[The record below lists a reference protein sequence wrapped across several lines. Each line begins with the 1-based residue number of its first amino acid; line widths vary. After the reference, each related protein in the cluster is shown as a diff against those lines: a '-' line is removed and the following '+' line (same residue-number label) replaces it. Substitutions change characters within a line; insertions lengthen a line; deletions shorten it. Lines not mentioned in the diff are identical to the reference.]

1 MHLGSVLVGIV
12 IGIVFGL
19 WMGWLMGRSRR
30 PASEDPRSSPYQGPV
45 AASAAAAPAGRSQR
59 PSAGW
64 AAPEQAAEA
73 VVEPERAEPERAE
86 PPAASAGGGPIRL
99 DTAEPVARTDEAL
112 IAELLAVNRR
122 LTQEA
127 QTRLSRPPGEGGPDA
142 AEPPPPPPPDI
153 GPRPPGVDLLEQS
166 RRLTEDSQ
174 RRLARE
180 SDPEST

>member
-12 IGIVFGL
+12 IGIVLGL
-19 WMGWLMGRSRR
+19 WMGWLLGRSRR
-30 PASEDPRSSPYQGPV
+30 PASEAPRSTPNQGQI
-45 AASAAAAPAGRSQR
+45 AAPAA
-59 PSAGW
+59 PAP
-64 AAPEQAAEA
+64 AAPSRPPFAESAPPDQAVEP
-73 VVEPERAEPERAE
+73 VVEPQRAEA
-86 PPAASAGGGPIRL
+86 PAPASGGPIRL
-99 DTAEPVARTDEAL
+99 ETAEPVPHADEAL

-142 AEPPPPPPPDI
+142 AESPPPPPPDI

-166 RRLTEDSQ
+166 RRLTEDSK